1 MVEYYYS
8 NYYNYYPN
16 DCVITSTLEF
26 ESFQN
31 TAINKLEEIGSILE
45 MKEKKLNEMEV
56 VVQELQRVLPV
67 LPDVSSDIP
76 G

>member
-1 MVEYYYS
+1 
-8 NYYNYYPN
+8 
-16 DCVITSTLEF
+16 
-26 ESFQN
+26 
-31 TAINKLEEIGSILE
+31 

-67 LPDVSSDIP
+67 SSDIIP

>member
-1 MVEYYYS
+1 
-8 NYYNYYPN
+8 
-16 DCVITSTLEF
+16 
-26 ESFQN
+26 
-31 TAINKLEEIGSILE
+31 